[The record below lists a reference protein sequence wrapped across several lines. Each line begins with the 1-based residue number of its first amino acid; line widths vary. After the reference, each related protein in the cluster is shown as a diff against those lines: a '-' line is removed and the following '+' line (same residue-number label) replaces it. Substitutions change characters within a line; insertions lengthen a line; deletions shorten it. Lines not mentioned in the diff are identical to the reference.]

1 VIVQGRRWGKT
12 TLAATLAVHAMCEG
26 RQVLEAAPVFDQT
39 SAFWRYCK
47 RIASPLIEEGLV
59 YKNETDRTLEFGRGR
74 IRSKTAWDADS
85 LRGDFADLL
94 ILDEFSQMKPDAW
107 NEVGAPML
115 LDNDGDAV
123 FIGTPKRKNHFH
135 SLYVR
140 AMGDTSKRW
149 QAWHGSS
156 LDNPYLSTTALA
168 DITADMSEEAYK
180 QEILAEFLDN
190 EGAVFRNVAACMNAP
205 KTTPGAHAGH
215 KLVMGVDWGKAND
228 YSCLSVVCSTCKT
241 EVDHDRFNTV
251 DYVLQRGRL
260 TALALKWGIKY
271 ILAESNSIGE
281 PNLEMLQRDS
291 DLLRANTRIE
301 GFDTTAS
308 SKPALIE
315 SLVLAF
321 ERAECQWL
329 ADPIW
334 MAELEAYEMKVS
346 PNTGRPTYAAP
357 DGVHDDTVMGRAL
370 AWRAALRPI
379 GGNLVSFA

>member
-1 VIVQGRRWGKT
+1 
-12 TLAATLAVHAMCEG
+12 
-26 RQVLEAAPVFDQT
+26 
-39 SAFWRYCK
+39 
-47 RIASPLIEEGLV
+47 
-59 YKNETDRTLEFGRGR
+59 
-74 IRSKTAWDADS
+74 
-85 LRGDFADLL
+85 
-94 ILDEFSQMKPDAW
+94 
-107 NEVGAPML
+107 
-115 LDNDGDAV
+115 
-123 FIGTPKRKNHFH
+123 
-135 SLYVR
+135 
-140 AMGDTSKRW
+140 
-149 QAWHGSS
+149 
-156 LDNPYLSTTALA
+156 
-168 DITADMSEEAYK
+168 
-180 QEILAEFLDN
+180 
-190 EGAVFRNVAACMNAP
+190 
-205 KTTPGAHAGH
+205 
-215 KLVMGVDWGKAND
+215 
-228 YSCLSVVCSTCKT
+228 
-241 EVDHDRFNTV
+241 V